1 MVSHLDRRYTPFF
14 FSFSSSLHLFISF
27 SFYSSLHFLPPYFSA
42 STMAR
47 YPMSDVHT
55 LLFTLIYLEIWWPP
69 VTRYGGTLC
78 RFIFFTI
85 YTICDGGMQISF
97 HLYVISITVASLTQN
112 RLVLSPLQNPMSS
125 PVSLVQSRTPSTKA
139 LAIPLFLDLP
149 SEGPRPVGLA
159 RSPVA
164 YSEPMLGNTF
174 SPALKL
180 TNRANG
186 TSQTHRP
193 KYEATSEKE
202 GISS

>member
-1 MVSHLDRRYTPFF
+1 MPWSATLTVVIPP
-14 FSFSSSLHLFISF
+14 SFISLSLHLFSLILRLFIS
-27 SFYSSLHFLPPYFSA
+27 SPPPNISALPQWLDVRCPYITIYTYLSGNLVA
-42 STMAR
+42 HGYAIWR
-47 YPMSDVHT
+47 HALP
-55 LLFTLIYLEIWWPP
+55 IYL
-69 VTRYGGTLC
+69 
-78 RFIFFTI
+78 FFTI

-97 HLYVISITVASLTQN
+97 PLYVTSIPVASLTQN
-112 RLVLSPLQNPMSS
+112 RLVLSPLQNPMIS

-149 SEGPRPVGLA
+149 SEGLRPVGLA
-159 RSPVA
+159 RSPVT

>member
-14 FSFSSSLHLFISF
+14 FSFSSSLHLFFLLFVSSF
-27 SFYSSLHFLPPYFSA
+27 LTPIFQRFHYGSI
-42 STMAR
+42 
-47 YPMSDVHT
+47 SDVRCPYIT
-55 LLFTLIYLEIWWPP
+55 IYSYLSGNLVAPGYAIWRHALP
-69 VTRYGGTLC
+69 VY
-78 RFIFFTI
+78 FFTI